1 MVLEII
7 DIFSDD
13 IFLESMLKLN
23 KLNVDKTLNKL
34 DMYFSIKH
42 DVPEFFEN
50 RSPLSNELRSFMDTL

>member
-1 MVLEII
+1 
-7 DIFSDD
+7 
-13 IFLESMLKLN
+13 MLKLN

-42 DVPEFFEN
+42 VVPEFFEN